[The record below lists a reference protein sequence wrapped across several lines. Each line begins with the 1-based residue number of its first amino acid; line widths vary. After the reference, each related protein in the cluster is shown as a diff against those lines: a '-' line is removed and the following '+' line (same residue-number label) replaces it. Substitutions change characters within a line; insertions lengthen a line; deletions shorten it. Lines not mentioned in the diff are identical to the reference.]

1 MKRSPVCLLATLAS
15 IIPSVAL
22 AHTGAHTSGF
32 AHGFA
37 HPISGL
43 DHVLAMVMVG
53 LFAYQLG
60 GRALWIVPL
69 AFVSAMSVGGA
80 LRLAGIGVPF
90 IEIGIALSVIV
101 LGALVASNA
110 RTPVIAAVAM
120 VGFFAIFHGYAHG
133 AEMPANAAALTY
145 AIAFLIATA
154 LLHLTGAAL
163 GLGIDKAGQ
172 RTGSAFVRVAGAF
185 GLVAGL
191 GIFTGIL

>member
-1 MKRSPVCLLATLAS
+1 MKRSPVCLLAALSS

-80 LRLAGIGVPF
+80 LGLAGIGVPF
-90 IEIGIALSVIV
+90 IEIGIALSVVV

>member
-80 LRLAGIGVPF
+80 LGLAGIGVPF

>member
-1 MKRSPVCLLATLAS
+1 MKRSPVCLLAALSS

-80 LRLAGIGVPF
+80 LGLAGIGVPF

-110 RTPVIAAVAM
+110 RTPVIAAVAV

>member
-1 MKRSPVCLLATLAS
+1 MKRSPVCLLAALSS

-69 AFVSAMSVGGA
+69 AFVSAMSVGGV
-80 LRLAGIGVPF
+80 LGLAGIGVPF
-90 IEIGIALSVIV
+90 IEIGIALSVVV

-110 RTPVIAAVAM
+110 RTPVIAAVAV

>member
-1 MKRSPVCLLATLAS
+1 MKRSPVCLLAALSS

-80 LRLAGIGVPF
+80 LGLAGIGVPF

>member
-1 MKRSPVCLLATLAS
+1 
-15 IIPSVAL
+15 
-22 AHTGAHTSGF
+22 
-32 AHGFA
+32 
-37 HPISGL
+37 
-43 DHVLAMVMVG
+43 MVMVG

-80 LRLAGIGVPF
+80 LGLAGIGVPF

-110 RTPVIAAVAM
+110 RTPVIAAVAV

>member
-80 LRLAGIGVPF
+80 LGVAGIGVPF

-110 RTPVIAAVAM
+110 RTPVIAAVAV

>member
-1 MKRSPVCLLATLAS
+1 MKRSPVCLLAALSS

-80 LRLAGIGVPF
+80 LGLAGIGVPF

-110 RTPVIAAVAM
+110 RTPVIAAVAV

-163 GLGIDKAGQ
+163 GLGIDKPGQ

>member
-80 LRLAGIGVPF
+80 LGLAGIGVPF
-90 IEIGIALSVIV
+90 IEIGIALSVVV

>member
-80 LRLAGIGVPF
+80 LGLAGIGVPF

-110 RTPVIAAVAM
+110 RTPVIAAVAV

>member
-80 LRLAGIGVPF
+80 LGLAGIGVPF

-110 RTPVIAAVAM
+110 RTPVIAAVAV

-191 GIFTGIL
+191 GIFTGIR